1 MLWHLINLQ
10 RVKVNM
16 EEWQSIGSGMLG
28 GMSMQRP
35 TATRVPNFDPVALM
49 TKKKEQQEDPN
60 NFSVINYNQE
70 DIDELESF
78 CRKYGILGFNCGR
91 MHPKA
96 ALRMLKMRMGIPNE
110 EKPIVENK
118 SLLKG

>member
-1 MLWHLINLQ
+1 
-10 RVKVNM
+10 M

>member
-1 MLWHLINLQ
+1 MNFPEIPTSLNDPIFQNLVRRKQQGEDTNLPPIQEFPQQDIN
-10 RVKVNM
+10 
-16 EEWQSIGSGMLG
+16 
-28 GMSMQRP
+28 
-35 TATRVPNFDPVALM
+35 
-49 TKKKEQQEDPN
+49 
-60 NFSVINYNQE
+60 
-70 DIDELESF
+70 ELESF

>member
-1 MLWHLINLQ
+1 MNSFEIPSSLNDPIF
-10 RVKVNM
+10 
-16 EEWQSIGSGMLG
+16 QSLVRRKQKGEDTSLPPI
-28 GMSMQRP
+28 
-35 TATRVPNFDPVALM
+35 
-49 TKKKEQQEDPN
+49 QQFP
-60 NFSVINYNQE
+60 QE
-70 DIDELESF
+70 DINELESF

-91 MHPKA
+91 MHPRA

>member
-1 MLWHLINLQ
+1 M
-10 RVKVNM
+10 
-16 EEWQSIGSGMLG
+16 
-28 GMSMQRP
+28 
-35 TATRVPNFDPVALM
+35 
-49 TKKKEQQEDPN
+49 
-60 NFSVINYNQE
+60 NFSEIPTTLNDPIFQSLVRRKQQGEDTNLPPIQEFPQQDIN
-70 DIDELESF
+70 ELESF

-91 MHPKA
+91 MHPRT

>member
-1 MLWHLINLQ
+1 MNFPEIPTSLNDPIFQNLVRRKQQGEDTNLPHIQEFPQQDIN
-10 RVKVNM
+10 
-16 EEWQSIGSGMLG
+16 
-28 GMSMQRP
+28 
-35 TATRVPNFDPVALM
+35 
-49 TKKKEQQEDPN
+49 
-60 NFSVINYNQE
+60 
-70 DIDELESF
+70 ELESF

>member
-1 MLWHLINLQ
+1 MDQPPFDIYNALVKRKKQGEDTNLPPIQEFPQQDIN
-10 RVKVNM
+10 
-16 EEWQSIGSGMLG
+16 
-28 GMSMQRP
+28 
-35 TATRVPNFDPVALM
+35 
-49 TKKKEQQEDPN
+49 
-60 NFSVINYNQE
+60 
-70 DIDELESF
+70 ELESF

-110 EKPIVENK
+110 EKSIMENK